1 MSWEAQKHL
10 YQVAFSCLDKFFQYK
25 ISGDFEREK
34 KKNLQRIFTFTVLY
48 PVRISDQ
55 LFRFLFCFVLFFNQ
69 ASTVIAQVGKQAVD
83 EFWIVCRGF

>member
-34 KKNLQRIFTFTVLY
+34 KKNLQRIFTFTVF
-48 PVRISDQ
+48 IQ
-55 LFRFLFCFVLFFNQ
+55 
-69 ASTVIAQVGKQAVD
+69 
-83 EFWIVCRGF
+83 

>member
-34 KKNLQRIFTFTVLY
+34 KKPSKDFHLYCLY

>member
-34 KKNLQRIFTFTVLY
+34 KKTF
-48 PVRISDQ
+48 
-55 LFRFLFCFVLFFNQ
+55 
-69 ASTVIAQVGKQAVD
+69 K
-83 EFWIVCRGF
+83 GFSPLLSLSSKDIRSVV